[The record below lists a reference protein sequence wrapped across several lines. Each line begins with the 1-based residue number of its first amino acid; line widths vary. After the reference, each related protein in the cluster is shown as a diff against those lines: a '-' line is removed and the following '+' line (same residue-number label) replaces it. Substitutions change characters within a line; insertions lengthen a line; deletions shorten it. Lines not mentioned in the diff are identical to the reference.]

1 MSPRHPLS
9 PLDEDR
15 RAAHKLRNWVQSA
28 VLLVGML
35 ALFSL
40 AAATVFGWQ
49 GVIWALIGS
58 AVGLLL
64 SPRLSP
70 SLILRMHRGRRLG
83 RFDAP
88 EVVRLVEGLAQ
99 RAGLERAPSVY
110 YLPSQM
116 LNAFTVA
123 GSGESAVAV
132 TDGMLR
138 ALTLRELAGVLA
150 HEISHLRNRDTWVM
164 GLADA
169 MNRLTRV
176 LSFVGLFLLVVSVPW
191 LMMGGQGFPWLGAL
205 LLMFAPTIG
214 GLLQLALSRT
224 REYDADLDAAG
235 ITGDPEGLA
244 QALEKLERRQG
255 RFWEEIVMP
264 GAKLPIPEALRTHPA
279 TADRVAR
286 LRALAGRAY
295 APAQRP
301 TLSGRLQPVGRPPR
315 MRWPGVRY

>member
-1 MSPRHPLS
+1 MKAHDPLS
-9 PLDEDR
+9 PLDTDR
-15 RAAHKLRNWVQSA
+15 RAAHKLRNWMHSI

-35 ALFSL
+35 AVFSL

-49 GVIWALIGS
+49 GVIWALVGS
-58 AVGLLL
+58 ALGLLI

-70 SLILRMHRGRRLG
+70 SLILRMYRGHRLDAV
-83 RFDAP
+83 DAP
-88 EVVRLVEGLAQ
+88 EVVRLVERLSR
-99 RAGLERAPSVY
+99 RAGLERPPEVY

-116 LNAFTVA
+116 LNAFTVDSA
-123 GSGESAVAV
+123 GESAVAI

-176 LSFVGLFLLVVSVPW
+176 LSFVGLFLLLISVPW
-191 LMMGGQGFPWLGAL
+191 MMMGGQGFPWLGAL

-264 GAKLPIPEALRTHPA
+264 GSKTPIPEALRTHPP
-279 TADRVAR
+279 TEERVAR
-286 LRALAGRAY
+286 LRALGGTAY
-295 APAQRP
+295 APAERP
-301 TLSGRLQPVGRPPR
+301 SLSDRLHPIGRPPR

>member
-1 MSPRHPLS
+1 
-9 PLDEDR
+9 
-15 RAAHKLRNWVQSA
+15 
-28 VLLVGML
+28 
-35 ALFSL
+35 
-40 AAATVFGWQ
+40 
-49 GVIWALIGS
+49 
-58 AVGLLL
+58 
-64 SPRLSP
+64 
-70 SLILRMHRGRRLG
+70 
-83 RFDAP
+83 
-88 EVVRLVEGLAQ
+88 
-99 RAGLERAPSVY
+99 
-110 YLPSQM
+110 
-116 LNAFTVA
+116 VA
-123 GSGESAVAV
+123 I

-176 LSFVGLFLLVVSVPW
+176 LSFVGLFLLLISVPW
-191 LMMGGQGFPWLGAL
+191 MLMGGQGFPWLGAL

-235 ITGDPEGLA
+235 ITGDPEGLV

-264 GAKLPIPEALRTHPA
+264 GSKMPIPEMLRTHPP
-279 TADRVAR
+279 TEERVAR
-286 LRALAGRAY
+286 LRALGGTAY
-295 APAQRP
+295 APAEKAS
-301 TLSGRLQPVGRPPR
+301 LSDRLHPIGRPPR

>member
-1 MSPRHPLS
+1 MSSRHLS
-9 PLDEDR
+9 PLDADR
-15 RAAHKLRNWVQSA
+15 RAAHKLRNWMQSA

-35 ALFSL
+35 AVFSL

-49 GVIWALIGS
+49 GVIWALAGS
-58 AVGLLL
+58 ALGLLI

-70 SLILRMHRGRRLG
+70 SLILRMYRGHRLG
-83 RFDAP
+83 AFDAP
-88 EVVRLVEGLAQ
+88 EVIRLVEGLSR
-99 RAGLERAPSVY
+99 RAGLERPPQVY

-123 GSGESAVAV
+123 SAGESAVAI

-169 MNRLTRV
+169 MNRLTRM
-176 LSFVGLFLLVVSVPW
+176 LSFVGLFLLLISVPW
-191 LMMGGQGFPWLGAL
+191 MLMGGQGFPWLGAL

-235 ITGDPEGLA
+235 ITGDPEGLV

-264 GAKLPIPEALRTHPA
+264 GSRMPIPEMLRTHPP
-279 TADRVAR
+279 TEERVAR
-286 LRALAGRAY
+286 LRALGGTAY
-295 APAQRP
+295 APAEKAS
-301 TLSGRLQPVGRPPR
+301 LSDRLHPIGRPPR